1 MECAPV
7 FTTSLFMQPPVQ
19 SFASAIFHLTVQPP
33 YLFTKPSQQPL
44 ITLLSST
51 PQTSS
56 QFRLLQGANEQS
68 SLVWNDSFN
77 PCFTLDRVNNAENHE
92 FYIAVSENWC
102 ITLASDE
109 DADRNDKPF
118 TLSSLLLSA
127 YYITSIPY

>member
-33 YLFTKPSQQPL
+33 YLFTKPSQQPV

-68 SLVWNDSFN
+68 SLVWNDTVLIPAS
-77 PCFTLDRVNNAENHE
+77 PWTGLTMLK
-92 FYIAVSENWC
+92 
-102 ITLASDE
+102 ITNSI
-109 DADRNDKPF
+109 
-118 TLSSLLLSA
+118 LLSLK
-127 YYITSIPY
+127 IGVSH